1 MTAVV
6 LNIFVIAL
14 CVGAVWRGWRQGA
27 LRQVPAMFGWCI
39 GIIAARLGGPEL
51 ARELSA
57 GGLASGYPDGDMAAM
72 WLGITLV
79 YGLTALV
86 VTLICSPLSTL
97 LRVLGHDIL
106 ASLFGSMLSLL
117 RTVTVLSMLFN
128 VWATFDQDCLAL
140 RLADGGDGGL
150 VEGVMHVAPALAGQ
164 PDFDEIIVRRQL
176 REAKKISQAD
186 AAGPVTADGRG
197 YDQLFV

>member
-14 CVGAVWRGWRQGA
+14 CVGAVWRGWRLGA
-27 LRQVPAMFGWCI
+27 LRQVPAMLGWCI
-39 GIIAARLGGPEL
+39 GIITARLAGPEL
-51 ARELSA
+51 ARELSS
-57 GGLASGYPDGDMAAM
+57 GGLASGYPEGDMAAM

-79 YGLTALV
+79 YGLAALLV
-86 VTLICSPLSTL
+86 SLICSPLATV
-97 LRVLGHDIL
+97 LRVLGYDVL
-106 ASLFGSMLSLL
+106 GQLFGSVLSLL

-150 VEGVMHVAPALAGQ
+150 VEGIMHVAPALTGQ
-164 PDFDEIIVRRQL
+164 PDFDEIVIRRQL
-176 REAKKISQAD
+176 REAKKISLAPSGSSPK
-186 AAGPVTADGRG
+186 GPE
-197 YDQLFV
+197 FV